1 MSHLW
6 EVVDVATSN
15 LKALNANRPRSN
27 PNNFLQDGID
37 LASKTMS
44 LPSSPVVKDQPGK
57 LDHKPKP
64 YPPTLD
70 RKLSASMLERSGSG
84 SGNVSR
90 SVTAKM
96 QFLEGFRQTLRP
108 RTKSDDFSEEAAEL
122 KQELDLGKIAPK
134 QGVSSVKPNL
144 ETSLSSSGAIPAPEK
159 IGTGLIRRWSE
170 TTSSAKNS
178 GEQVFI
184 NTHKGYPT
192 SFLHLMCQLSNF
204 IVT

>member
-44 LPSSPVVKDQPGK
+44 LPSSPVVKDHPGK

-84 SGNVSR
+84 NVSR
-90 SVTAKM
+90 SAAPKM

-108 RTKSDDFSEEAAEL
+108 RTKSDDFSEEATEL
-122 KQELDLGKIAPK
+122 KKELDLGKVTPK

-144 ETSLSSSGAIPAPEK
+144 ETSLSSSGAIPATEK
-159 IGTGLIRRWSE
+159 TGTGLIRRWSE

-178 GEQVFI
+178 GDQVLLKKRNKCTNLI
-184 NTHKGYPT
+184 
-192 SFLHLMCQLSNF
+192 
-204 IVT
+204 